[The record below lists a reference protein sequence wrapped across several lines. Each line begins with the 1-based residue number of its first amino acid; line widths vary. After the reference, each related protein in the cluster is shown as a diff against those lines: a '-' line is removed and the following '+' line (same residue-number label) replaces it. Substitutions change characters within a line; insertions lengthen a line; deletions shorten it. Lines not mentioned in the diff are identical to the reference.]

1 MYKLA
6 KKMTSFQDVK
16 NPTGA
21 NYKIQIYLVKLLLL
35 YTMIIWKQFQRGAA
49 IIANNH

>member
-16 NPTGA
+16 NPIGA
-21 NYKIQIYLVKLLLL
+21 NYQIQIYLVKLLLL